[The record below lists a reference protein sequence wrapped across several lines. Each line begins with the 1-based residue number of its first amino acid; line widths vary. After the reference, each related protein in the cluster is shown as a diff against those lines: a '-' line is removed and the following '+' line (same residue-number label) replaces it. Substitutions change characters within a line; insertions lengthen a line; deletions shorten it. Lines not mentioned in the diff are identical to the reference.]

1 MQTKRVT
8 MTFSDSEKHDL
19 FIAWLLLSLAFGIA
33 DLVINDV
40 ALQLATVWP
49 AALMAGCTVG
59 IAFFVHELA
68 HKYVAQRYGKYA
80 EFKAFVPW
88 LVIGLLLAFA
98 YRALGILLVLP
109 GAVFISGY
117 STKRE
122 TGHIAIAGPLSNV
135 VLALLAVPAIL
146 VFTTGLAAAFL
157 QQFYFINVWLALF
170 NMLPFFVF
178 DGKKI
183 IDWSKKW
190 YFATLA
196 LILVLFFAQTIL
208 FA

>member
-1 MQTKRVT
+1 
-8 MTFSDSEKHDL
+8 MTFSESEKHDL

-33 DLVINDV
+33 DVAVSGDALVLSTI
-40 ALQLATVWP
+40 WP
-49 AALMAGCTVG
+49 AALIAGLTVG
-59 IAFFVHELA
+59 VAFFVHELA

-98 YRALGILLVLP
+98 YRAIGILLVLP

-122 TGHIAIAGPLSNV
+122 TGHIALAGPMSNV
-135 VLALLAVPAIL
+135 VLALLSLPAIL
-146 VFTTGLAAAFL
+146 YLANGIVL
-157 QQFYFINVWLALF
+157 DVLIRFYAINVWLALF

-183 IDWSKKW
+183 ITWSKQW

-196 LILVLFFAQTIL
+196 IIIVLFFAQTVL
-208 FA
+208 FRA

>member
-1 MQTKRVT
+1 MVR
-8 MTFSDSEKHDL
+8 MTFSDAEKQDL
-19 FIAWLLLSLAFGIA
+19 FIAWLLLSLSFGIA
-33 DLVINDV
+33 DLVIKDV
-40 ALQLATVWP
+40 PLRLATIWP

-59 IAFFVHELA
+59 VAFFVHELA

-80 EFKAFVPW
+80 EFHAFVPW
-88 LVIGLLLAFA
+88 LVVGLLLAFG
-98 YRALGILLVLP
+98 YKALGILLVLP

-135 VLALLAVPAIL
+135 VLALLALPAVLI
-146 VFTTGLAAAFL
+146 FKTGLAAEVL
-157 QQFYFINVWLALF
+157 QQFYSINIWLALF

-183 IDWSKKW
+183 IDWSKRW

-196 LILVLFFAQTIL
+196 IIVVLFFAQTVI
-208 FA
+208 FHA